1 LKSERSC
8 APCGNSHKNKTKQK
22 QKQTNKQTQKQS
34 HKTSFNSY
42 DVNDTKSLEVGLI
55 LLPPVFAWEVIV
67 VNVAYPQEEA
77 TFNHKKRRRWKNN
90 NNNSNNNNNKKAKNI
105 DQRNSGE

>member
-55 LLPPVFAWEVIV
+55 VLPPVFAWEVIV

-77 TFNHKKRRRWKNN
+77 TFNHKRREDGKTTTTTTTT
-90 NNNSNNNNNKKAKNI
+90 KKPKT
-105 DQRNSGE
+105 